1 MVKDDKIIMHGATF
15 QMLSSKEKAKF
26 NIDYGFK
33 ITSLENGKLRSAGI
47 SVGFIV
53 LSVDRI
59 PVRSIQDLKDAL
71 GNRGGGVLIE
81 GVYPNGLRAFYGI
94 GL

>member
-1 MVKDDKIIMHGATF
+1 MIKHGATF
-15 QMLSSKEKAKF
+15 QTLSSSEKAKF

-33 ITSLENGKLRSAGI
+33 ITSLGNGKLRSAGI

-53 LSVDRI
+53 LSVDRQ
-59 PVRSIQDLKDAL
+59 PVRTTQDLKDAL
-71 GNRGGGVLIE
+71 ANRQGGVLIE
-81 GVYPNGLRAFYGI
+81 GVYPNGLRAYYGI